1 MVEALPIYKGKS
13 VRARLNSLQQIM
25 VDWDESESAVII
37 EKQNVID
44 WDRKVPPP
52 PPPFYK
58 LLVSGSML
66 IDNLLIKRRNIK
78 QMCSCLKHRPAIN
91 HLGIEYPQSTI
102 KRVQC
107 HGSASNDFCCLFL
120 FKC

>member
-52 PPPFYK
+52 PPSLLQVVGQWLNAYWQPFDKEKEYK
-58 LLVSGSML
+58 ANV
-66 IDNLLIKRRNIK
+66 
-78 QMCSCLKHRPAIN
+78 
-91 HLGIEYPQSTI
+91 
-102 KRVQC
+102 
-107 HGSASNDFCCLFL
+107 FL
-120 FKC
+120 FKTPTGH